1 MKKELLLQFPFL
13 ISFFI
18 LISAFKGWLS
28 LNYWPF
34 WVGGFVGMFFPYL
47 DHFLYVLLLRPYELT
62 SQRVKFLLNSKKYK
76 EVFKLLSDTKNE
88 RVDLIIHSVYFQII
102 FIILTFWVI
111 TSSGSL
117 LGRGIVLAFYL
128 HLLVDQFKDYQYQGS
143 VDRWFK
149 NFQDIFDQKGKIY
162 YLIGAS
168 LLFLVFA
175 FLI

>member
-13 ISFFI
+13 FSF
-18 LISAFKGWLS
+18 LIMVTVFKGWFS
-28 LNYWPF
+28 IFYWPF
-34 WVGGFVGMFFPYL
+34 WLGGLIGLFLPYF
-47 DHFLYVLLLRPYELT
+47 DHLLYVFLLRPYELT
-62 SQRVKFLLNSKKYK
+62 SQRAKYLFNQKKYK
-76 EVFKLLSDTKNE
+76 EALRLLCDTKFE

-102 FIILTFWVI
+102 FTILTFWVL

-128 HLLVDQFKDYQYQGS
+128 HLLVDQYKDYQYQGS

-149 NFQDIFDQKGKIY
+149 NFQDVFDQTGKIY
-162 YLIGAS
+162 YLIVAT

-175 FLI
+175 FFM